1 MPGSKQVLLII
12 NKTYAMKKLSA
23 SFLLIFCFL
32 ISNAQVE
39 KYYTLTGNIQFYSK
53 TSLEDIKAENK
64 QVQTM
69 LNTATGAMAF
79 KVVMK
84 NFQFAKAAMQDHFN
98 NKQYLNTDQFPTATF
113 DGKIL
118 NPSAVNF
125 TKDGKYNVEVA
136 GKLTIKGV
144 AKDVKEK
151 GTIEI
156 KGGKVQLNSVFNVLL
171 SDYQIK
177 IPGNYVNNISNSLQ
191 ITVNALLSP
200 YVK

>member
-1 MPGSKQVLLII
+1 MIKFTSTFLLLIC
-12 NKTYAMKKLSA
+12 
-23 SFLLIFCFL
+23 FLL
-32 ISNAQVE
+32 SQAQTE
-39 KYYTLTGNIQFYSK
+39 KYYTLNGNIQFYSK

-69 LNTATGAMAF
+69 LNTSTGAMAF

-98 NKQYLNTDQFPTATF
+98 NKQYLNTDEFPTATF

-125 TKDGKYNVEVA
+125 EKDGKYNVEVA

-144 AKDVKEK
+144 TKDVKEK

-156 KGGKVQLNSVFNVLL
+156 KSGKVQLNSVFNVLL
-171 SDYQIK
+171 SDFQVK
-177 IPGNYVNNISNSLQ
+177 IPGNYVNNISNALQ